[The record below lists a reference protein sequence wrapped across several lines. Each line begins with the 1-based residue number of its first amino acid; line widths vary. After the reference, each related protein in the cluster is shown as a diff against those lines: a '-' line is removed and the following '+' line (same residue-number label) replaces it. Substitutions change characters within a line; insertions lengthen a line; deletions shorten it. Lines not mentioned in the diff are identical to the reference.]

1 MQRVLRWV
9 KQDVSCRGGVKSNS
23 FKAGWHKKPSAG
35 TAVAAFSWHHEL
47 SSSKARLSCYLL
59 HGVEAPLMSFYL
71 SGLVALC
78 LSPTSV
84 FEINSLALTS
94 CVYCRNPTFLFD
106 GISLCV
112 LWKSVYKHSLWYAM
126 VTLPESKTTLSLF
139 SYYII
144 SICKYLNDSEIIWPE
159 SSSLCS
165 CVFANSPHKAWHTK
179 TTSSVQEH
187 WYLRTEKLLEVL
199 CSLLGEQQCWD
210 VISLENCSKLL
221 PPSRT
226 SVTAHTNACFPV
238 LCRQW
243 ELPSTAVFC
252 QLRAVTKLIWGLPHI
267 KAALYLLTLWVSLKI
282 GEVSNLPSCLLLGI
296 IEASV
301 FCTMIFSFFF
311 FF

>member
-1 MQRVLRWV
+1 
-9 KQDVSCRGGVKSNS
+9 
-23 FKAGWHKKPSAG
+23 
-35 TAVAAFSWHHEL
+35 
-47 SSSKARLSCYLL
+47 
-59 HGVEAPLMSFYL
+59 
-71 SGLVALC
+71 
-78 LSPTSV
+78 
-84 FEINSLALTS
+84 
-94 CVYCRNPTFLFD
+94 
-106 GISLCV
+106 
-112 LWKSVYKHSLWYAM
+112 M

-139 SYYII
+139 SYYIM

-226 SVTAHTNACFPV
+226 SVTARTNACFPV

-267 KAALYLLTLWVSLKI
+267 KASLYLLTLWVSLKI
-282 GEVSNLPSCLLLGI
+282 GEVSSLPSCLLLGI

-311 FF
+311 FLMDDVLREHWILTACCSVAFFFFPPPFLWICKGDKYSCGYSLLTRLLALQKEGQQPCGSADIKESRALLSEHWECVFLLCSDSVRAKTGECVPVIAFISGR